1 MKILY
6 FLVALAAILML
17 LGIGVEHGFNLD
29 VYIDLLKIGWEF
41 IRETVQEIIHKYS

>member
-17 LGIGVEHGFNLD
+17 LGIGVKHGFDPD
-29 VYIDLLKIGWEF
+29 VYIDLLKVGWEF
-41 IRETVQEIIHKYS
+41 IRETVREIMNKNS